1 MATRSILISY
11 AGYPFTPGSLMPDNG
26 LANLAGALI
35 KAGHETLILDYGTI
49 ETIKR
54 LYPERLSRMTK
65 PFCDRVF
72 GDPGRDYRPGLQDFL
87 LLKYLDR
94 ELSRQRKKEVSRI
107 AREIRG
113 KIEEFSPD
121 FIGFKLWT
129 GDGFEDSVRIA
140 KAVKKYFPDLPILA
154 GGPHVDVFH
163 RLIPER
169 TDVFDFL
176 VYGEGEKTVVEVAEH
191 INNRATL
198 RTIPNLI
205 FSEKGEIKI
214 TEVERIEKLDGLP
227 SPVYDPHVYPSME
240 GDQKVKIITMDESRG
255 CFMGCYFCPHPSKSG
270 ARLRMKS
277 PAKFVEEL
285 KLLKKNYGFS
295 TFRYAGSATPT
306 RLATRI
312 AKRLAEEQLNIFYS
326 MFGNIRISREKDF
339 KFLKESGCL
348 AIFFGLESGSQSILS
363 RSFGKSF
370 TAENAEKILKACK
383 ASGIFM
389 TASIIFPAPFET
401 EKTREETLELLRKVR
416 PDSVIVT
423 FPILIPGTTWASAP
437 RRFGFALDK
446 DGFSRKVMNYKIKWL
461 FPPRFWKPL
470 PYTLNGKKFS
480 RFTKESSEFSRTL
493 RNEGFLVG
501 TPDDL
506 VLMAY
511 HSGFQGRESEF
522 FNLILKTFFGGDWK
536 KALELNRK
544 INSSVIKNE
553 PS

>member
-35 KAGHETLILDYGTI
+35 EAGHETLILDYGTI

-72 GDPGRDYRPGLQDFL
+72 GDPGRDYRPGFQDFL

-113 KIEEFSPD
+113 KIEEFRPD

-140 KAVKKYFPDLPILA
+140 KAVKKCFPGLPILA
-154 GGPHVDVFH
+154 GGPHVDVFR
-163 RLIPER
+163 RLILKK
-169 TDVFDFL
+169 TDAFDFL
-176 VYGEGEKTVVEVAEH
+176 VCGEGEETIIEIAEH
-191 INNRATL
+191 INNRSTL

-205 FSEKGEIKI
+205 FSENGRIKI
-214 TEVERIEKLDGLP
+214 TNPKRIEKLDNLP

-240 GDQKVKIITMDESRG
+240 GDQKVKIVTVDESRG

-277 PAKFVEEL
+277 PEKFVEEI
-285 KLLKKNYGFS
+285 KRLKKKYGFS

-312 AKRLAEEQLNIFYS
+312 ANRLAEEQLNIFYS

-339 KFLKESGCL
+339 KILKESGCL
-348 AIFFGLESGSQSILS
+348 AIFFGLESGSPAILD
-363 RSFGKSF
+363 RSLGKSF
-370 TAENAEKILKACK
+370 TVENAEKILKACRG
-383 ASGIFM
+383 SGIF
-389 TASIIFPAPFET
+389 TTTSIIFPAPFET
-401 EKTREETLELLRKVR
+401 KSTKKETLDFLRTVR

-423 FPILIPGTTWASAP
+423 FPILIPGTAWASSP
-437 RRFGFALDK
+437 QKFGFTLTDS
-446 DGFSRKVMNYKIKWL
+446 DISRKAMNYKIKWL

-470 PYTLNGKKFS
+470 PYTLNGKKFAQ
-480 RFTKESSEFSRTL
+480 FTKESSEFSRTL
-493 RNEGFLVG
+493 RNEGLLIG
-501 TPDDL
+501 IPDDL
-506 VLMAY
+506 VLMAR

-522 FNLILKTFFGGDWK
+522 FNLILNFYFGGDWER
-536 KALELNRK
+536 ALELNRT
-544 INSSVIKNE
+544 INASVTAE
-553 PS
+553 TG